1 MRALAAV
8 LLAFVLVSVSLA
20 QTGVDDLPA
29 HITEPASGKARAT
42 VVLWSG
48 DGGWSAT
55 MQGMADALAQRDYG
69 VVGVS
74 SLRYFWYEQA
84 PETMAMDTER
94 LLRHFSNRWQTENV
108 IIAGYSFG
116 ADTVPFAWP
125 VMSAEARDRTVL
137 IALLSPFLKTEF
149 EISLLGMVGI
159 IRGSHDVA
167 AAIET
172 LPSQK
177 VLCLTGERETDMACA
192 LSGGYA
198 VATVP
203 GGHNYNRNWTLIAD
217 IIDAEVTQRLA
228 E

>member
-1 MRALAAV
+1 MAAILVVLALAVPAV
-8 LLAFVLVSVSLA
+8 A
-20 QTGVDDLPA
+20 QTAIDDLPV
-29 HITEPASGKARAT
+29 HVTQPSSGRAKAT

-84 PETMAMDTER
+84 PQTMAVDTER
-94 LLRHFSNRWQTENV
+94 LLQHFATQWQTEDL

-125 VMSAEARDRTVL
+125 LMSADTRNRIVL

-149 EISLLGMVGI
+149 EISLLGMFGI
-159 IRGSHDVA
+159 ICGSHGVA
-167 AAIET
+167 AAIDE
-172 LPSQK
+172 LPSEK
-177 VLCLTGERETDMACA
+177 VLCLTGNKETDMACGVA
-192 LSGGYA
+192 AGVA
-198 VATVP
+198 VTGVP
-203 GGHNYNRNWTLIAD
+203 GGHTYDRNWTLIAD
-217 IIDAEVTQRLA
+217 IIDAEVRQRRPD
-228 E
+228 